1 MKCLLQHHNVDVN
14 GISSGLTALHAAC
27 QAGHLACVILLL
39 QYGARRRNLDSS
51 DNEAIHS
58 AVQSGNIDILRLLM
72 RPHNDITSR
81 LVNISEENDVVEAN
95 LVDLDDN
102 SPTNENNNRFGGQE
116 ILDINAR
123 NALRQTPLHLAVNR
137 QNIPM
142 VRILTPDSNGFSKVQ
157 KTGVRMPT
165 NHLKNLQ
172 GIDLRCLGYR
182 TLVRYFNL
190 MTYLFLIE
198 VQTEQQRKI

>member
-1 MKCLLQHHNVDVN
+1 MN

-72 RPHNDITSR
+72 RPHTDITSR

-102 SPTNENNNRFGGQE
+102 SPTNENNNRFDGQE

-123 NALRQTPLHLAVNR
+123 NALRQTPLHLAVSR

-142 VRILTPDSNGFSKVQ
+142 VQCLLEEMNALT
-157 KTGVRMPT
+157 
-165 NHLKNLQ
+165 NLQ
-172 GIDLRCLGYR
+172 VSI
-182 TLVRYFNL
+182 
-190 MTYLFLIE
+190 
-198 VQTEQQRKI
+198 KI

>member
-1 MKCLLQHHNVDVN
+1 MN

-58 AVQSGNIDILRLLM
+58 TVQSGNIDILRLLM
-72 RPHNDITSR
+72 RPHTDITSR

-102 SPTNENNNRFGGQE
+102 SPTNENNNRFDGQE

-123 NALRQTPLHLAVNR
+123 NALRQTPLHLAVSR

-142 VRILTPDSNGFSKVQ
+142 VQCLLEEMNALT
-157 KTGVRMPT
+157 
-165 NHLKNLQ
+165 NLQ
-172 GIDLRCLGYR
+172 VSI
-182 TLVRYFNL
+182 
-190 MTYLFLIE
+190 
-198 VQTEQQRKI
+198 KI